1 MKTDAAWALTAYAA
15 AVIAAPAT
23 AISDVQ
29 ALVYGVG
36 SGIAGGVLAG
46 LMANKPSGREYAVRI
61 IACGLGA
68 PSLVWFGYLKGLDT
82 LTLYPVVAASGL
94 AGLLAWPA
102 LSLLR
107 KAIEK
112 SSPSELKQWVRQL
125 IASMLGVKLPKDGDQ

>member
-1 MKTDAAWALTAYAA
+1 MRTDAGWPMAAYMLTL
-15 AVIAAPAT
+15 IATPVT
-23 AISDVQ
+23 AISDAQ
-29 ALVYGVG
+29 ALVYGIG

-46 LMANKPSGREYAVRI
+46 LMASKPSGREYAVRI

-68 PSLVWFGYLKGLDT
+68 PSLVWFGYLQQLET

-107 KAIEK
+107 ATVEK
-112 SSPSELKQWVRQL
+112 LSPVQVREW
-125 IASMLGVKLPKDGDQ
+125 IGRILGVPRGDQ